1 MSMQKL
7 VKELYKCCPMPE
19 KAGMALVLYDT
30 GSMFL
35 AIGKDADRL
44 YLTLGWELSDF
55 ADEGSIYSYMTVST
69 VGVKVLQQL
78 GIEYQIIKVSVSHD
92 IDGESLATTQQALDY
107 LRVQAGLNSFSYPFV
122 CHSTMIESIG
132 YIREVR
138 LTSLIISRETVVL
151 CIDDSEQI
159 ELVSGHEWNFN
170 HTGVT
175 LLSYIS
181 GIIKEQFD
189 YLLAFI
195 QTPKPVRK
203 AQKLQNTELY
213 KRYLNE
219 KEEIPAGTLPMV
231 KVQNIFLTF
240 DDDAITVASLHHNV
254 LLYECNVIGHRG
266 RIVALIE
273 ASQYQALKQRAA
285 ISVID
290 GHYTYPLHQLGLK
303 EIFLNHQYNQ
313 QIVYTDVAIRKYKTG
328 DYVITASY
336 NGTPLP
342 EMPIPIT
349 LGAYI
354 INLPD
359 SKEKNTILVSL
370 THQTYDRSLIP

>member
-35 AIGKDADRL
+35 AIGKDTDRL

-285 ISVID
+285 VSVID

>member
-1 MSMQKL
+1 
-7 VKELYKCCPMPE
+7 
-19 KAGMALVLYDT
+19 
-30 GSMFL
+30 
-35 AIGKDADRL
+35 
-44 YLTLGWELSDF
+44 
-55 ADEGSIYSYMTVST
+55 
-69 VGVKVLQQL
+69 
-78 GIEYQIIKVSVSHD
+78 
-92 IDGESLATTQQALDY
+92 
-107 LRVQAGLNSFSYPFV
+107 
-122 CHSTMIESIG
+122 
-132 YIREVR
+132 
-138 LTSLIISRETVVL
+138 
-151 CIDDSEQI
+151 
-159 ELVSGHEWNFN
+159 
-170 HTGVT
+170 
-175 LLSYIS
+175 
-181 GIIKEQFD
+181 
-189 YLLAFI
+189 
-195 QTPKPVRK
+195 
-203 AQKLQNTELY
+203 
-213 KRYLNE
+213 
-219 KEEIPAGTLPMV
+219 MV

-285 ISVID
+285 VSVID